1 MINNKDYKRKGAM
14 GARKIVGLVACDPTG
29 IIGNKGIVPWSYPKE
44 LEHFRH
50 TTYQQIMVM
59 GRATFDAIPLT
70 ILKDRF
76 NRPAA

>member
-1 MINNKDYKRKGAM
+1 M